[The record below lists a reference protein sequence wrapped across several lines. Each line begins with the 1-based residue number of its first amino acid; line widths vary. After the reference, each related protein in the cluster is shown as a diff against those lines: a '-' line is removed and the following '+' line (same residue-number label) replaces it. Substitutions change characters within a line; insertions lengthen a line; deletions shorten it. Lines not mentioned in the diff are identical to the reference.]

1 MCSFFSFTNHQA
13 NSGGKPTLWVIAS
26 RYNGFAL
33 TRLTYDFCSRLLFGV
48 FRRQLL
54 GRNMLA
60 STLMPVCLTASI
72 WKEYL
77 SSNATIMVNVAI
89 AGSSGLAQFIANY
102 LSTKT
107 CHQFIILSRFP
118 NPGLV
123 SRGWQVLEVDYYN
136 NSKLRYML
144 TGVDVVISTISGP
157 AEASLITA
165 AAQVNVR
172 RFIPS
177 EFEGPPSKR
186 TISKLPDR
194 GNCQSLSLLQQ
205 YEMEYTIFTCG
216 VFYERLAP
224 GGMAA
229 FQLGK
234 GTYIDKEGEYLIN
247 IPSMETEVPHL
258 SDGQDSMICMTS
270 AQDVARAV
278 VAALD
283 LPRWPREFRMF
294 GDRMS
299 LTGLV
304 GTVESVFGG
313 SFR

>member
-1 MCSFFSFTNHQA
+1 
-13 NSGGKPTLWVIAS
+13 
-26 RYNGFAL
+26 
-33 TRLTYDFCSRLLFGV
+33 
-48 FRRQLL
+48 
-54 GRNMLA
+54 
-60 STLMPVCLTASI
+60 
-72 WKEYL
+72 
-77 SSNATIMVNVAI
+77 MVNVAI

-304 GTVESVFGG
+304 GTVESVFGCEFKT
-313 SFR
+313 SFISVESLCYLLSQAEASGDVRKQRRVCHLLDTVNGCYDFDLSNVDSLNIRPQRFQEWLRMVWA